1 MSSNDPKAFALWF
14 GLWLLGLVV
23 LGLVSLVG
31 SSAADEM
38 SNTNRVYV
46 TTGLSS
52 VEQTIDGGLTVYSRV
67 IRPVPNERITITTT
81 CAP

>member
-31 SSAADEM
+31 RSAADEM
-38 SNTNRVYV
+38 NDAGRVYV
-46 TTGLSS
+46 MTGLSS
-52 VEQTIDGGLTVYSRV
+52 VEQTIDGGLTVYSRA
-67 IRPVPNERITITTT
+67 IRPVIG
-81 CAP
+81 C